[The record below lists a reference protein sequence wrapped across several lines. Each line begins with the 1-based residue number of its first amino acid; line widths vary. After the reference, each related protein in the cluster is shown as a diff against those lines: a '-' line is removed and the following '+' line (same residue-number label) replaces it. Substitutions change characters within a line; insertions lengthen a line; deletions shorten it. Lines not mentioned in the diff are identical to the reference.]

1 MPIGIIVNALS
12 ILIGGVIGA
21 LLGEKLKDDFKDKMN
36 MIFACIL
43 GGVVCFIAVP
53 QFIIFFVLFL
63 CAGLIFPM
71 TTDAMILVMPISWM
85 WTTYILPLVS

>member
-1 MPIGIIVNALS
+1 
-12 ILIGGVIGA
+12 
-21 LLGEKLKDDFKDKMN
+21 
-36 MIFACIL
+36 
-43 GGVVCFIAVP
+43 
-53 QFIIFFVLFL
+53 LFL